1 MPPGHVAELRHKQD
15 DLALCDTA
23 AHIIYLP
30 PDRQCRQPAPQLGSP
45 TLRAELFQRNLAT
58 SEIVKTADPPE
69 ALIAL
74 SGQIHLF
81 SQNQSRPALGLARAL
96 DYS

>member
-1 MPPGHVAELRHKQD
+1 M
-15 DLALCDTA
+15 
-23 AHIIYLP
+23 
-30 PDRQCRQPAPQLGSP
+30 
-45 TLRAELFQRNLAT
+45 
-58 SEIVKTADPPE
+58 KTADPPE

>member
-1 MPPGHVAELRHKQD
+1 MRVLFVDGLEEEGRPLIRTTIRRDHRF
-15 DLALCDTA
+15 
-23 AHIIYLP
+23 
-30 PDRQCRQPAPQLGSP
+30 PQV
-45 TLRAELFQRNLAT
+45 T
-58 SEIVKTADPPE
+58 SEIVVKIALDCDS

-74 SGQIHLF
+74 FGQIHLF